1 MGIPMLL
8 LIPAFTLVMCTYIAL
23 EKALFEYELEDYSSA
38 GDCGA
43 VAALS
48 VVGALI
54 CFVGAAI
61 FHV

>member
-1 MGIPMLL
+1 MGIPLLL

-23 EKALFEYELEDYSSA
+23 EKALFEYELEDYRSA
-38 GDCGA
+38 GACGA

-48 VVGALI
+48 VVSALI

>member
-1 MGIPMLL
+1 MDIPLLL
-8 LIPAFTLVMCTYIAL
+8 LIPAFTLAMCTYIAL
-23 EKALFEYELEDYSSA
+23 EKAYFEYELEDYRSA
-38 GDCGA
+38 GACGA

-61 FHV
+61 FNV

>member
-1 MGIPMLL
+1 MSIPLLL
-8 LIPAFTLVMCTYIAL
+8 LIPAFILVMCTYIAL
-23 EKALFEYELEDYSSA
+23 SQAHVEYALEDYRSA
-38 GDCGA
+38 GACGA

>member
-1 MGIPMLL
+1 MGIPLLL

-23 EKALFEYELEDYSSA
+23 EKALFEYELEDYRSA
-38 GDCGA
+38 GACGA

-48 VVGALI
+48 VVGAAFCI
-54 CFVGAAI
+54 YGAFA